1 MKPQAAEVVVVLVAA
16 ASAFLLSLRQVPELL
31 QS

>member
-1 MKPQAAEVVVVLVAA
+1 MKLQAAKVMVVPEAM

-31 QS
+31 GS